1 MASGE
6 VLKVDVA
13 QQKALL
19 SKVDRLLESARSGMD
34 NLSRTYVEIGVA
46 LDAVENA
53 KAWLLVA
60 RSYDSYIKD
69 HCEPKFGKSRTQ
81 LYNYR
86 SVAKNLLPHMPA
98 EKLLE
103 IGISKAQP
111 LAQYVRR
118 SGGKLPENL
127 VESAIDPQVGVEEF
141 KAAVAESQHEKP
153 EKGKWYEIPG
163 FYVTA
168 DEKIELDYG
177 LELAETIEPLPAD
190 APVWLARK
198 VAVQRLVMEFIST
211 YGKKDE

>member
-98 EKLLE
+98 DKLLE

-111 LAQYVRR
+111 LAQYVKHA
-118 SGGKLPENL
+118 GKLSSGLLAAAENPE
-127 VESAIDPQVGVEEF
+127 VGVEEF
-141 KAAVAESQHEKP
+141 RASIAESRHDKP
-153 EKGKWYEIPG
+153 EKGKWYDFG
-163 FYVTA
+163 GAFLTA
-168 DEKIELDYG
+168 DEKIEMDAG
-177 LELAETIEPLPAD
+177 LERSETIETLPED
-190 APVWLARK
+190 CPDWMIRK
-198 VAVQRLVMEFIST
+198 IVMQRLVAEFLST
-211 YGKKDE
+211 YPCTENG